1 MTCARVT
8 VAEALLSPGH
18 DVWCPVKAPTFAGLA
33 PGACFY
39 WHRGG
44 PLCVKLGPGRWSP
57 VGGLQHRLRDVQP

>member
-1 MTCARVT
+1 M
-8 VAEALLSPGH
+8 
-18 DVWCPVKAPTFAGLA
+18 KAPTFAGLA

-57 VGGLQHRLRDVQP
+57 VGGLQHRLRDANRQVLPAVDGALAPVGGSR

>member
-1 MTCARVT
+1 M
-8 VAEALLSPGH
+8 
-18 DVWCPVKAPTFAGLA
+18 KAPTFAGLA

-57 VGGLQHRLRDVQP
+57 VGGLQHRLRDVHRRVVLP